1 MADYSYTPYEAQ
13 TIQDHI
19 IEHYGNISRTVSVKE
34 CEALDLKLYVI
45 EPTKERDFYTV
56 ITSGMGAYKMELPDD
71 FKDTDL
77 DRIELLIYLGS
88 NWDIDSAFKSSQN
101 SSTTG
106 LIIDGSV
113 TPLLGNINAQWNYP
127 IRILKNLAQA
137 PVNNDSYFVM
147 GNIMDDETPFADS
160 THDSGGILMFPAY
173 ATEEAQVCTLPSGQK
188 VGFLQVM
195 PITSDEIERAANL
208 NRNLIF
214 HKLIFHNFI
223 IYQDR
228 YLYDYEN
235 IFDDGML
242 HLLPLY
248 KYNIVQQSGELNA
261 FNHMA
266 ILLRWLIEH
275 DMMSCDFMSKYSDEI
290 NMVKNSPA
298 SIDLRQ
304 FIVDKLIGTL
314 RFDIVNEYVEDFI
327 DYYCLNNPDE
337 DIVEQYY
344 EDIADY
350 AIDYFEDN
358 NIDTSDMCEME
369 YCFMELTE
377 QYYQDMA
384 KMIDEAY
391 KTWQEE
397 EQ

>member
-1 MADYSYTPYEAQ
+1 MADFSYTPYEAQ

-19 IEHYGNISRTVSVKE
+19 IKHYGNISRTVMVKE
-34 CEALDLKLYVI
+34 CERLDLKLYVI

-56 ITSGMGAYKMELPDD
+56 ITSGMGAYKMDLPDD
-71 FKDTDL
+71 FKDDNV
-77 DRIELLIYLGS
+77 DRIELLIYLSS
-88 NWDIDSAFKSSQN
+88 NWDIDSAFKSSSG
-101 SSTTG
+101 SSTA
-106 LIIDGSV
+106 LIIEGSI
-113 TPLLGNINAQWNYP
+113 TSLFGNINAQWNYP
-127 IRILKNLAQA
+127 IQILKNLAQV
-137 PVNNDSYFVM
+137 PVNNENYFVM
-147 GNIMDDETPFADS
+147 GNIMDDETPFSES
-160 THDSGGILMFPAY
+160 THDSGGILIFPAY
-173 ATEEAQVCTLPSGQK
+173 TTEEGQVCTLPDGQK

-248 KYNIVQQSGELNA
+248 KENIVQQSGELNA

-275 DMMSCDFMSKYSDEI
+275 DMMSDEFASKYDYVI
-290 NMVKNSPA
+290 KNVKTSPEN
-298 SIDLRQ
+298 IDLRK
-304 FIVDKLIGTL
+304 FIIDNLIGTL
-314 RFDIVNEYVEDFI
+314 RYDILNDDIIDFI
-327 DYYCLNNPDE
+327 EAYCLNNPDE
-337 DIVEQYY
+337 GIREQYY
-344 EDIADY
+344 DDIDDY
-350 AIDYFEDN
+350 AVEYFEKN
-358 NIDTSDMCEME
+358 NIDTDDMCDME

-377 QYYQDMA
+377 KYYQDIA
-384 KMIDEAY
+384 KIIDENY
-391 KTWQEE
+391 KKYQEY
-397 EQ
+397 

>member
-1 MADYSYTPYEAQ
+1 MADYFYTPYEAQ

-19 IEHYGNISRTVSVKE
+19 IKYYGNISRTIMVKE
-34 CEALDLKLYVI
+34 CARLDLKLYII

-71 FKDTDL
+71 FKDDNV
-77 DRIELLIYLGS
+77 DRIELLIYLS
-88 NWDIDSAFKSSQN
+88 PNWDIDGAFRASS

-106 LIIDGSV
+106 LIIDGKV
-113 TPLLGNINAQWNYP
+113 TPLFGNINAQWNYP
-127 IRILKNLAQA
+127 IQILKNLAQA
-137 PVNNDSYFVM
+137 PVNNESYFVM
-147 GNIMDDETPFADS
+147 GNIMDDETPFSDS
-160 THDSGGILMFPAY
+160 TSDSGGILIFPAY
-173 ATEEAQVCTLPSGQK
+173 ATEEGQVCQLTSGEK

-195 PITSDEIERAANL
+195 PITTNEIERAANL

-223 IYQDR
+223 IYQDI

-248 KYNIVQQSGELNA
+248 KENLVQQSGELNA

-275 DMMSCDFMSKYSDEI
+275 DMMSDEFASKYSAEI
-290 NMVKNSPA
+290 NTVKTSPE
-298 SIDLRQ
+298 SIDLRK

-314 RFDIVNEYVEDFI
+314 RYEILNDDIIDFVES
-327 DYYCLNNPDE
+327 YCLNNPDE
-337 DIVEQYY
+337 GIREQYY
-344 EDIADY
+344 DDIADY
-350 AIDYFEDN
+350 VIEYFKKN
-358 NIDTSDMCEME
+358 NVDTDEMCDTE

-377 QYYQDMA
+377 QYYKDIA
-384 KMIDEAY
+384 KIIDENY
-391 KTWQEE
+391 KEYQEYE
-397 EQ
+397 

>member
-1 MADYSYTPYEAQ
+1 MADFSYTPYEAQ

-19 IEHYGNISRTVSVKE
+19 IKHYGNISRTITVKE
-34 CEALDLKLYVI
+34 CERLDLKLYVI
-45 EPTKERDFYTV
+45 EPTKEREFYTV
-56 ITSGMGAYKMELPDD
+56 ITSGMGAYKMDLPDD
-71 FKDTDL
+71 FKDDNV
-77 DRIELLIYLGS
+77 DRIELLIYLSS
-88 NWDIDSAFKSSQN
+88 NWNIDGAFKQSSG
-101 SSTTG
+101 STTG

-127 IRILKNLAQA
+127 IQILKNLAQA
-137 PVNNDSYFVM
+137 PVNNESYFVM
-147 GNIMDDETPFADS
+147 GNIMDDETPFSES

-173 ATEEAQVCTLPSGQK
+173 TTEEGQICTLPDGQK
-188 VGFLQVM
+188 VGFLQIM

-248 KYNIVQQSGELNA
+248 KENIVQQSGELNA

-275 DMMSCDFMSKYSDEI
+275 DMMSDEFISKYSDEI
-290 NMVKNSPA
+290 NTVKTSPE
-298 SIDLRQ
+298 SIDLRN
-304 FIVDKLIGTL
+304 FIIDKLIGTL
-314 RFDIVNEYVEDFI
+314 RYEILNDDIIDFI
-327 DYYCLNNPDE
+327 ESYCLNNPDE
-337 DIVEQYY
+337 GIVGQYY
-344 EDIADY
+344 DDIAAY
-350 AIDYFEDN
+350 ALDYFENN
-358 NIDTSDMCEME
+358 NIDTDDMCDME

-377 QYYQDMA
+377 KYYQDIA
-384 KMIDEAY
+384 KIIDENY
-391 KTWQEE
+391 KEWQEGE
-397 EQ
+397 

>member
-1 MADYSYTPYEAQ
+1 MADFSYTSYEAQ

-19 IEHYGNISRTVSVKE
+19 IKHYGNISRTVMVKE
-34 CEALDLKLYVI
+34 CERLDLKLYVI

-56 ITSGMGAYKMELPDD
+56 VTSGMGAYKMHLPDD
-71 FKDTDL
+71 FKDDNV

-88 NWDIDSAFKSSQN
+88 NWDIDSAFKSSSG
-101 SSTTG
+101 SSTA
-106 LIIDGSV
+106 LIIDGKV

-127 IRILKNLAQA
+127 IQILKNLAQA
-137 PVNNDSYFVM
+137 PVNNESYFVM
-147 GNIMDDETPFADS
+147 GNIMDDETPFSDS
-160 THDSGGILMFPAY
+160 TSDSGCILIFPAY
-173 ATEEAQVCTLPSGQK
+173 TTEEGQVCTLPDGKK

-248 KYNIVQQSGELNA
+248 KENIVQQSGELNA

-275 DMMSCDFMSKYSDEI
+275 DMMSDEFASKYDYVI
-290 NMVKNSPA
+290 KNVKTSPEN
-298 SIDLRQ
+298 IDLRK
-304 FIVDKLIGTL
+304 FIIDNLIGTL
-314 RFDIVNEYVEDFI
+314 RYDILNDDIIDFI
-327 DYYCLNNPDE
+327 ESYCLNNPDE
-337 DIVEQYY
+337 GIREQYY
-344 EDIADY
+344 DDIDDY
-350 AIDYFEDN
+350 AVEYFEKN
-358 NIDTSDMCEME
+358 NIDTDDMCDME

-377 QYYQDMA
+377 KYYQDIA
-384 KMIDEAY
+384 KIIDKNY
-391 KTWQEE
+391 KEWQEGE
-397 EQ
+397 

>member
-13 TIQDHI
+13 TIQEHI
-19 IEHYGNISRTVSVKE
+19 IKHYGNISRTVTVKE
-34 CEALDLKLYVI
+34 CESLDLKLYVI

-56 ITSGMGAYKMELPDD
+56 VTSGMGAYKMDLPDD
-71 FKDTDL
+71 FKDDNV

-88 NWDIDSAFKSSQN
+88 NWDIDSAFKASSSG
-101 SSTTG
+101 SSTA
-106 LIIDGSV
+106 LIIDGSI

-127 IRILKNLAQA
+127 IQILKNLAQA
-137 PVNNDSYFVM
+137 PVNNESYFVM
-147 GNIMDDETPFADS
+147 GNIMDDETPFSDS

-173 ATEEAQVCTLPSGQK
+173 TTEEGQVCTLPSGQK

-195 PITSDEIERAANL
+195 PISTNEIERAANL

-248 KYNIVQQSGELNA
+248 KENIVQQSGELNA

-275 DMMSCDFMSKYSDEI
+275 DMMSDEFASKYDYVI
-290 NMVKNSPA
+290 KNVKTSPE
-298 SIDLRQ
+298 SIDLRK
-304 FIVDKLIGTL
+304 FIIDNLIGTL
-314 RFDIVNEYVEDFI
+314 RYDILNDDIIDFI
-327 DYYCLNNPDE
+327 EAYCLNNPDE
-337 DIVEQYY
+337 GIREQYY
-344 EDIADY
+344 DDIDDY
-350 AIDYFEDN
+350 VIDYFEQN
-358 NIDTSDMCEME
+358 NVDTDDMCDME

-377 QYYQDMA
+377 KYYQDIA
-384 KMIDEAY
+384 KIIDENY
-391 KTWQEE
+391 KEYQEYE
-397 EQ
+397 

>member
-1 MADYSYTPYEAQ
+1 MADFSYTPYEAQ

-19 IEHYGNISRTVSVKE
+19 IKHYGNISRTVMVKE
-34 CEALDLKLYVI
+34 CERLDLNLYVI

-56 ITSGMGAYKMELPDD
+56 ITSGMGAYKMDLPDD
-71 FKDTDL
+71 FKDDNV
-77 DRIELLIYLGS
+77 DRIELLIYLSS
-88 NWDIDSAFKSSQN
+88 NWDIDSAFKQSSG
-101 SSTTG
+101 STTG
-106 LIIDGSV
+106 LIIDGKV
-113 TPLLGNINAQWNYP
+113 TPLFGNINAQWNYP
-127 IRILKNLAQA
+127 IQILKNLAQA
-137 PVNNDSYFVM
+137 PVNNESYFVM
-147 GNIMDDETPFADS
+147 GNIMDDETPFSDS
-160 THDSGGILMFPAY
+160 TSDSGGILIFPAY
-173 ATEEAQVCTLPSGQK
+173 TTEEGQVCTLPDGQK

-248 KYNIVQQSGELNA
+248 KENIVQQSGELNA

-275 DMMSCDFMSKYSDEI
+275 DMMSDEFASKYDYVI
-290 NMVKNSPA
+290 KNVKTSPEN
-298 SIDLRQ
+298 IDLKK
-304 FIVDKLIGTL
+304 FIIDNLIGTL
-314 RFDIVNEYVEDFI
+314 RYNILNDDIIDFI
-327 DYYCLNNPDE
+327 EAYCLNNPDE
-337 DIVEQYY
+337 GIVGQYY
-344 EDIADY
+344 DDIDDY
-350 AIDYFEDN
+350 VIYYFEQN
-358 NIDTSDMCEME
+358 NIDTDDMCDME

-377 QYYQDMA
+377 KYYQDIA
-384 KMIDEAY
+384 KIIDENY
-391 KTWQEE
+391 KKYQEY
-397 EQ
+397 